1 MKINILSLERL
12 EHRFDQYS
20 KIESA
25 SSVKEGW
32 IQMIRSGLNISLKQL
47 GKKMKISPQSVKEL
61 EIREKNGSATLK
73 ALRNFAESLN
83 LKLVYGFVPN
93 GKTLSE
99 MIDER
104 AQKLAKE
111 IVERSAQTMFLEN
124 QLNASFNLEKSI
136 QLKKEEIKLRMPSIL
151 WD

>member
-25 SSVKEGW
+25 SSTKEGW

-61 EIREKNGSATLK
+61 EIREMNGSATLK

-93 GKTLSE
+93 GQTLSE

-136 QLKKEEIKLRMPSIL
+136 QVKKEEIKLRMPSIL